1 MTWGG
6 SKFWIRVVALWSRVQ
21 VQVQVQVQTRGKGWW
36 LEPQTQGKDWWL
48 HPPTQGGDSAPPC
61 ERIEGVA
68 EETVEEAVEEA
79 HPKKLTATHEGV
91 VVCA

>member
-1 MTWGG
+1 M
-6 SKFWIRVVALWSRVQ
+6 Q
-21 VQVQVQVQTRGKGWW
+21 VQVQPQTRGKG
-36 LEPQTQGKDWWL
+36 WWL

-68 EETVEEAVEEA
+68 EEAVEEAVDEA

-91 VVCA
+91 VIKSREENRVGWTHRIPSIHARTCHGP